1 MARSQKSHT
10 TAKQTSDS
18 LKQQLDILVCQL
30 LINLS
35 THLPSAQDVIS
46 TSTPH
51 DELPDSK
58 PASGKTTSSPSRRPP
73 NQFFCFRS
81 WLLSQEWFPKES
93 TLQPVVSKVAGMV
106 WKKMTAVQK
115 QHFVEQAEQVK
126 LSPGEHTLVDRR
138 LEKNSNKLSHAHTA
152 VARHDNDPASKS
164 TGTRRP
170 AAQFCVDAQFT
181 GSASTCVSPTL
192 LQSPHEYAELYPC
205 IDPTP
210 TTICDQFNE
219 IFEIRRISADK
230 SLETLK
236 IRAGSCPRLLQEEF
250 GQPAEE
256 EYELEMFMKEYINFP
271 KHDD

>member
-1 MARSQKSHT
+1 MASRLSHT

-18 LKQQLDILVCQL
+18 LKQQLDNLVCQL

-35 THLPSAQDVIS
+35 THLPSSQDVIS

-51 DELPDSK
+51 DEHVNPK
-58 PASGKTTSSPSRRPP
+58 PASGKTTPSPSRRPP
-73 NQFFCFRS
+73 ESVLF
-81 WLLSQEWFPKES
+81 QEWFPKES
-93 TLQPVVSKVAGMV
+93 TLQPVVSKAAGMV

-115 QHFVEQAEQVK
+115 QRFVEQAEKVK
-126 LSPGEHTLVDRR
+126 LCPSEHGLNDRKLGKKSNEKRKLPHEHTAIDR
-138 LEKNSNKLSHAHTA
+138 
-152 VARHDNDPASKS
+152 NDTEPASKS

-210 TTICDQFNE
+210 TTLCDQFNE
-219 IFEIRRISADK
+219 MFEIRRISADK

-236 IRAGSCPRLLQEEF
+236 IRAGSCPHLLQEEF
-250 GQPAEE
+250 GRPAEE

-271 KHDD
+271 KQDD